1 MLESDKG
8 VRKMKRLYCNHE
20 FRYYTQLKQV
30 LLDLGLADQDYLWL
44 ISDFEA
50 YPMKKEYQELL
61 NNSTYLLLSTKE
73 LMNMLEADDFQ
84 WIWAVFSAIPSHHQ
98 KDDIVKQGLPYVDHF
113 EKGQYNP
120 HTDPPKLQH
129 PYADFELYAVDS
141 TCLFMITEN
150 DSLISRFKKS
160 YPKYMEE

>member
-50 YPMKKEYQELL
+50 YPMKKEQH
-61 NNSTYLLLSTKE
+61 LS
-73 LMNMLEADDFQ
+73 
-84 WIWAVFSAIPSHHQ
+84 
-98 KDDIVKQGLPYVDHF
+98 
-113 EKGQYNP
+113 
-120 HTDPPKLQH
+120 
-129 PYADFELYAVDS
+129 
-141 TCLFMITEN
+141 
-150 DSLISRFKKS
+150 SLKHKRIDEHARSG
-160 YPKYMEE
+160 